1 MVNKWG
7 SGLDLP
13 TLTWHG
19 LRAFDS
25 KASESTC
32 WLGAKEPAC
41 DSVVM
46 VIAQLKWLG
55 TLDSVDQCAVFHQI
69 LLDLHGLLDSI

>member
-13 TLTWHG
+13 TLTWNG

-41 DSVVM
+41 NPAIM
-46 VIAQLKWLG
+46 IIAQLEWLG